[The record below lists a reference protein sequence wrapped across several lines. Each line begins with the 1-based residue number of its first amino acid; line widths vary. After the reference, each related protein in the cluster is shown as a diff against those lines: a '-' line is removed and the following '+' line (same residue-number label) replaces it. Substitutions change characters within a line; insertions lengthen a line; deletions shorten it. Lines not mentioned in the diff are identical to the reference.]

1 MVNTEIRIKLA
12 AKGVKQYQVA
22 ECIGIADTS
31 FSRKLRKELSEEEK
45 LRILSIIDKL
55 SNTKETA

>member
-1 MVNTEIRIKLA
+1 MVNTEIRIELA

-22 ECIGIADTS
+22 ECIGIANTS